1 MKLTINV
8 LAVILVFLYFQ
19 DYAESI
25 RANHRNHRLKSK
37 SRKDL
42 KGKKKTSPKK
52 KSKIDTTDTRPL
64 VAKIE
69 VSNAPDL
76 DVITTVNFNPDG
88 SALIHITGTTNLM
101 CVAPDSDNGI
111 EANCKL
117 TIKESCDPS
126 APNLFSRDIDGDP
139 WIGDVNYF
147 ITDPTTTETKSTFRL
162 DYGLTS
168 SATRGSAMVV
178 SIGSSS
184 YCGILSHF
192 PSSFRTLTAK
202 VGKYPEY
209 AGSKDFDPE
218 ELFFSRDIDG
228 DPWIGDVNYFI
239 TDPATTETKS
249 TFRLDYGLTSSATR
263 GSAMVVS
270 IGSSS
275 YCGILGHFPSSFR
288 TLTAKVGKYPEY
300 AGSKDFDPAGTI
312 GITFGIDGTFTYSF
326 SVRGLEADCEGCGIH
341 VHAGVSCETHE
352 QVKGHGWNQ
361 GFVRDLWTGA
371 GGAVYETDGR
381 GYANG
386 SFKLYNGFDIFSNMN
401 HAVVLHA
408 QDGARLGCGQLKL
421 DM

>member
-8 LAVILVFLYFQ
+8 LAVILVLICLQ

-25 RANHRNHRLKSK
+25 RANHRNRRIKSK
-37 SRKDL
+37 SK
-42 KGKKKTSPKK
+42 KGFEDKKKTSPKK
-52 KSKIDTTDTRPL
+52 SKIDTIDTRPL
-64 VAKIE
+64 VAKIK

-101 CVAPDSDNGI
+101 CEAPDSDNGI
-111 EANCKL
+111 EANCEL

-126 APNLFSRDIDGDP
+126 ALNLFSRDMDDDP
-139 WIGDVNYF
+139 WMGGVNYF
-147 ITDPTTTETKSTFRL
+147 ITDPTTTETKSAFRL

-209 AGSKDFDPE
+209 AGSKDFDP
-218 ELFFSRDIDG
+218 
-228 DPWIGDVNYFI
+228 
-239 TDPATTETKS
+239 
-249 TFRLDYGLTSSATR
+249 
-263 GSAMVVS
+263 
-270 IGSSS
+270 
-275 YCGILGHFPSSFR
+275 
-288 TLTAKVGKYPEY
+288 
-300 AGSKDFDPAGTI
+300 AGTI
-312 GITFGIDGTFTYSF
+312 GITFGIDGTFTYSY

-361 GFVRDLWTGA
+361 DFVRDLWTGA

-381 GYANG
+381 GYASG